1 MSDDILANDPFWKI
15 LFKKMESSSKNIDK
29 TKGSANK
36 AKKMTLNYNDAI
48 KEYFLFVTNWSEKKY
63 DKHIEKRG
71 QQLLK
76 ASEKFQE
83 YMIKE
88 SADDS
93 KISIEDIGAL
103 SLIPEYAELAKDD
116 FVNWKGFDNMNDG
129 TFARLF
135 CLEFMSRMEMFYLL
149 IGEAM
154 KFAPITR
161 LQDILIRRFNSD
173 FSWAMA
179 VAVLA
184 TQENLVKQK
193 LIELGHTKDQIKE
206 FLKEKGNNFA
216 RLVDLLAQEI
226 EKKEKRKLTL
236 SFYKSSTLREMRNTI
251 EHEGFDIKITKEDAN
266 DILKDIE
273 KFEKELFPET
283 KN

>member
-1 MSDDILANDPFWKI
+1 
-15 LFKKMESSSKNIDK
+15 MESSSKNIDK